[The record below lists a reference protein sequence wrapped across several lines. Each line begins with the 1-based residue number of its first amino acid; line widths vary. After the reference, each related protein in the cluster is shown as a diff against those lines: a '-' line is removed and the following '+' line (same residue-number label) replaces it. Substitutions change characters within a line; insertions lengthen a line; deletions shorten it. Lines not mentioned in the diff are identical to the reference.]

1 MAHWTT
7 ADLIPYVCRHINDV
21 HTLAALS
28 TVNKALNHYLFST
41 TGGRHWI
48 HAGKL
53 VCGEDY
59 WPQDDLSR
67 CLEQEDPRYL
77 TKIRICPWISEPVE
91 IDIDERVEIEHDR
104 TPTENDKHILS
115 RLNKTRWAPH
125 SGKHYGMMEQIIK
138 LHDSVSIVT
147 SGSSSCYDQVFAY
160 FIASK
165 DLRLLRD
172 RYYITSIAEPGYD
185 ELWNVMN
192 GTLYTQMQES
202 EDSIST
208 VMRFGIRPD
217 KLITPPPPP
226 AFSAKTIQAFWSAF
240 RGHVTEALDQ
250 LKIFLGNDV
259 DIPHP
264 TCHKQTLAQHIING
278 GSYNALKT
286 LLNME
291 PSFVNEITFGH
302 ILRTGREDMA
312 KLVLSKTNQNDL
324 CSSGFI
330 WSMLTND
337 KDELNHST
345 PITTGIDINQR
356 TAWMWNMWKDQILF
370 KPMPTSFRLL
380 CTLCAQMRIPTSDGK
395 QLVDI
400 MREYTKQ
407 LMANYDEDHDE
418 SNVMLHYRVKS
429 TMELLTAN
437 E

>member
-1 MAHWTT
+1 MTHWTT

-41 TGGRHWI
+41 TGGSHWI

-53 VCGEDY
+53 VCGEGY
-59 WPQDDLSR
+59 WPQDDLSL

-172 RYYITSIAEPGYD
+172 RYYITSITKPEYD
-185 ELWNVMN
+185 EVWHAAN
-192 GTLYTQMQES
+192 GNLYIIMQES

-208 VMRFGIRPD
+208 VMRFGIRKD
-217 KLITPPPPP
+217 KSITPSPPPMHR
-226 AFSAKTIQAFWSAF
+226 ARTIQAFWSAF
-240 RGHVTEALDQ
+240 RGDLDEAFRQ
-250 LKIFLGNDV
+250 ISSSLGSIIDLSSLR
-259 DIPHP
+259 
-264 TCHKQTLAQHIING
+264 CHDKTLAEHIVIG
-278 GSYNALKT
+278 GSLDALKRLLQTEPLCAEDLSTITRAMKSGRGDMVALIASMIHPPNIISAGT
-286 LLNME
+286 LWFLLTGNREEFIRIAPRCNIDNNLACIRAWKSWIENENESIMP
-291 PSFVNEITFGH
+291 PSLI
-302 ILRTGREDMA
+302 
-312 KLVLSKTNQNDL
+312 
-324 CSSGFI
+324 
-330 WSMLTND
+330 
-337 KDELNHST
+337 
-345 PITTGIDINQR
+345 
-356 TAWMWNMWKDQILF
+356 
-370 KPMPTSFRLL
+370 LL
-380 CTLCAQMRIPTSDGK
+380 CTICAKASTPTTDKK

-400 MREYTKQ
+400 MQEYTAQ
-407 LMANYDEDHDE
+407 LLANYDDDEDE
-418 SNVMLHYRVKS
+418 SVTLLRYKVKS
-429 TMELLTAN
+429 TIELLKAR